1 MNIPKVNS
9 ERWLSLE
16 DLEGEV
22 WKDIHGYTGLYMI
35 SNYGRVKALEKH
47 VHIGNYK
54 HKYKEIIKR
63 EYFVRNGYLCVHL
76 SKERK
81 RKAFYVHRLV
91 ALAFL
96 KNQSNLPQINHKN
109 EIKTDNYVDN
119 LEFCDSKYNSN
130 YGTHIER
137 YSSKQRIQVSAY
149 DFLGNKMRT
158 FRSFSEASSVL
169 NIPESNISQAVCGK
183 YETAGGYVWR
193 KGSASKIDVTIKKY
207 RTFWVNQYSL
217 DGTYIAT
224 YSSATDAERKTG
236 VTSCAIIRCCK
247 GLYNQSKG
255 YRWSYYGSE
264 PFQLKEDKSK
274 VPVAQYT
281 IDGMLIGVFPSMK
294 DAAASVNGSGSGIR
308 LCVIGKNKTAYGYK
322 WKKA

>member
-1 MNIPKVNS
+1 M
-9 ERWLSLE
+9 
-16 DLEGEV
+16 
-22 WKDIHGYTGLYMI
+22 
-35 SNYGRVKALEKH
+35 
-47 VHIGNYK
+47 
-54 HKYKEIIKR
+54 
-63 EYFVRNGYLCVHL
+63 
-76 SKERK
+76 
-81 RKAFYVHRLV
+81 HRLV

-96 KNQSNLPQINHKN
+96 KNPSNLPQINHKN